1 MGVFGKISGLFG
13 GNKAAKRSGSPAAR
27 PIPAGS
33 PIGNDARARVSPP
46 EFDQPRSPTASSP
59 TTGSPTAGSEAKWA
73 PQSSASRTATLEPEN
88 TSGRVVIDL
97 SDDSDSTNASTPSRF
112 SGQDSADM
120 LSDAPPPPPPLN
132 PPPFTT
138 PSTQTKATFADEMLE
153 PVRTP
158 RNRQEL
164 IEELQKNYAEVV
176 SLVRKMDGHLDNQ
189 DKRSEQMLNI
199 AESIP
204 AAIEDLSKIRSQHAQ
219 LAEAIEGLTEA
230 TRQGSNANE
239 AAQSLQ
245 IKALGEVRT
254 LLETSEGHEL
264 QVAETL
270 EDFKESIGQIAVSTG
285 QLSGVLEGMDSRQQ
299 RREDN
304 LREAIESGQKWMA
317 TAVVLGLVCLGI
329 VVIVGV
335 LAFA

>member
-1 MGVFGKISGLFG
+1 
-13 GNKAAKRSGSPAAR
+13 
-27 PIPAGS
+27 
-33 PIGNDARARVSPP
+33 
-46 EFDQPRSPTASSP
+46 
-59 TTGSPTAGSEAKWA
+59 
-73 PQSSASRTATLEPEN
+73 
-88 TSGRVVIDL
+88 
-97 SDDSDSTNASTPSRF
+97 
-112 SGQDSADM
+112 M
-120 LSDAPPPPPPLN
+120 LSDVPPPPPPPLN

-138 PSTQTKATFADEMLE
+138 PGTQTKATFADEMLE

-189 DKRSEQMLNI
+189 DKRSEQMLSI

-204 AAIEDLSKIRSQHAQ
+204 AAIEDLNKIRSQHAQ
-219 LAEAIEGLTEA
+219 LAEAIDGLAEA
-230 TRQGSNANE
+230 TRQGSSTNE

-245 IKALGEVRT
+245 IKALGEVRS
-254 LLETSEGHEL
+254 LLETSEGHER

-270 EDFKESIGQIAVSTG
+270 EEFKDSIGQVAVSTG